1 MTTIIRSLALV
12 ALAIPLTFGV
22 AVAQDAMKKG
32 DAMSAGSSMSTPDG
46 KAMDSMGK
54 AAMKPDA
61 MKPDAMKMD
70 SMSKDQMGKVGKT
83 ADAMKKPD
91 AMAPDAMGT
100 KKN

>member
-1 MTTIIRSLALV
+1 MTTIIRSLVLV
-12 ALAIPLTFGV
+12 ALAAPLTFG
-22 AVAQDAMKKG
+22 AAFAQDAMKKG
-32 DAMSAGSSMSTPDG
+32 DAMAAGSSMSTPDG

-54 AAMKPDA
+54 TA

-70 SMSKDQMGKVGKT
+70 SMSKDQMGKGGKA